1 MWIYERW
8 NDICRKLKNEYN
20 KWNRDEIQKKKNG
33 NRISWSAREREVY
46 SARAQKK
53 CLCESVFDAVG
64 ANHEFQI
71 HANDTHECAVL
82 IIDV

>member
-1 MWIYERW
+1 MKYEKKMV
-8 NDICRKLKNEYN
+8 IESVEVHANERYT
-20 KWNRDEIQKKKNG
+20 
-33 NRISWSAREREVY
+33 ARTE
-46 SARAQKK
+46 KK